1 MCEPGEILPDKAS
14 SLLASRR
21 SPVNFAL
28 DVHMLLALFGIS
40 SFVFAFALLVV
51 LVRLQQYRTD
61 IKPGQSF
68 GDGSSP
74 IWQLNVMNPGNYTE
88 PGRRLLRYLYGLQLA
103 FACSLLGLL
112 SHL

>member
-1 MCEPGEILPDKAS
+1 
-14 SLLASRR
+14 
-21 SPVNFAL
+21 
-28 DVHMLLALFGIS
+28 MLLALFGIS
-40 SFVFAFALLVV
+40 SFVFAFAMLAV
-51 LVRLQQYRTD
+51 LVRLQQHRTD

-68 GDGSSP
+68 GAGASP

-88 PGRRLLRYLYGLQLA
+88 PGRRLLRYLYGLQVA